1 MNQTQALAKLKKL
14 LGPKVGYRINAKA
27 PTADERQAAREGLE
41 SLQLEAAAADR
52 AREARLAELLANDAD
67 YQRLKAET
75 LAAKR
80 ALVDARAT
88 VNCYRITVG
97 VSGSMFF
104 SVMAEGD
111 HWDEVVGIVAAKHK
125 DAA

>member
-14 LGPKVGYRINAKA
+14 LGPSVGYRINAKA
-27 PTADERQAAREGLE
+27 PTADERAELREGFPA
-41 SLQLEAAAADR
+41 LQRAEEETKA
-52 AREARLAELLANDAD
+52 AREARLVELLAGDAR
-67 YQRLKAET
+67 YQELKA
-75 LAAKR
+75 AATAASK
-80 ALVDARAT
+80 AAAEARGRL
-88 VNCYRITVG
+88 YRHRITVG

-111 HWDEVVGIVAAKHK
+111 NWDEVVAVVAAKQK